1 MGSVGL
7 PTTPARKRFS
17 VAVIGGGIGGVV
29 TTIALLRQNIDV
41 QLYEATADY
50 RELGGGIIFG
60 PNTVR
65 IMELIDPAMLQG
77 YLTTATH
84 NKWETKSD
92 TWWEFRH
99 GIMHDKVA
107 HKEGEANLVAAVK
120 APGVGHAS
128 ARRPHFLAELVKLI
142 PKYITHFGKRLDGA
156 QDRGDDG
163 VEMHFTDGT
172 TIIADAVIGCDGIKS
187 QLRKAV
193 LGKDDP
199 AAWPSFTGKYAWRG
213 LMPMD
218 KAVAAMG
225 EEYATNAQMFVA
237 EHAHVFTL
245 PLEQGTMMQMV
256 TTASKPDRKWEHEKW
271 VVEADQDELFKEL
284 DGWIEPVRNL
294 LPVSRRLPYLLQ
306 TDCPP
311 LHASRIKG

>member
-1 MGSVGL
+1 MGSIGL
-7 PTTPARKRFS
+7 PITPSRKRFS

-29 TTIALLRQNIDV
+29 TTIALLRKNIDV

-77 YLTTATH
+77 YLSTATH
-84 NKWETKSD
+84 NKWESKSD
-92 TWWEFRH
+92 IWWEFRH

-107 HKEGEANLVAAVK
+107 HKEGEANLVAAVR

-142 PKYITHFGKRLDGA
+142 PKNITHFGKRLVGA
-156 QDRGDDG
+156 QDHGEDG

-172 TIIADAVIGCDGIKS
+172 IITADAVIGCDGIKS

-225 EEYATNAQMFVA
+225 EEYATNAQMFMA

-245 PLEQGTMMQMV
+245 PLEKGTMMQMV
-256 TTASKPDRKWEHEKW
+256 TTVMKPDRKWEHEKW

-294 LPVSRRLPYLLQ
+294 LPVSHPGLCSVRV
-306 TDCPP
+306 DSS
-311 LHASRIKG
+311 SRPAFSMN